1 MDPFNL
7 VELIEQVVPSVA
19 DPSKVVIDVSTPE
32 ILLIESPAE
41 TNGITPPVFQN
52 VDIRISYKK
61 RKSDFSILVDRFDWN
76 LILDEEADAHIR
88 PSPILRVQKTFSGI
102 KVILT
107 YNVYRHQIDASI
119 SAEKFA
125 SLQEITTVIKSFY
138 DDVAS
143 MLAACDQGVE
153 SQGDLT
159 VIADPPENLDS
170 VKSQA
175 LKRKILNSPAV
186 PPVTFDENPVKY
198 LFEHV
203 DDQVRGKMSGLFRP
217 QSLTD
222 IIGQDE
228 AIELMLLLLD
238 SDLPLNLI
246 LYGPPGVGKT
256 TAARAVFAHLQNSK
270 ISRLHSN
277 SPFIEADGTALITDK
292 HNNIS
297 QLLGHFSSATY
308 RSSSVHAQETG
319 FPDFYPGLVSKAH
332 GGVLFIDEI
341 GEMDTANYNNLLK
354 VIEDGKVSSSMLGGS
369 IRGPREDGEETH
381 FDEAEL
387 SLIKNGVPARFIL
400 IGATNKN
407 PSELPRNF
415 ASRFVTI
422 SFKSLSNLDR
432 RRMVRD
438 TAARVGM
445 GITESAIEIIS
456 NFQSNQ
462 GREFVSVLTAAYS
475 SALRR
480 DSETISEYDSALA
493 VKLLCGSD
501 LQIGFRRN

>member
-7 VELIEQVVPSVA
+7 VGLIEQVVPSIAVSNEVA
-19 DPSKVVIDVSTPE
+19 LDVSSPK
-32 ILLIESPAE
+32 ISSIESPAE
-41 TNGITPPVFQN
+41 TDGTTPLAFEDVE
-52 VDIRISYKK
+52 IRIDYKN
-61 RKSDFSILVDRFDWN
+61 RKSDFSILVSRFEWRVSPEEGVDTH
-76 LILDEEADAHIR
+76 IL
-88 PSPILRVQKTFSGI
+88 PSPILRVEKMFLDI
-102 KVILT
+102 KVLLSYTT
-107 YNVYRHQIDASI
+107 YRSQINARFFP
-119 SAEKFA
+119 EKVA
-125 SLQEITTVIKSFY
+125 PLQKIMMVIKFLH
-138 DDVAS
+138 DDVAN
-143 MLAACDQGVE
+143 MFAACEGVD
-153 SQGDLT
+153 SPLDLT
-159 VIADPPENLDS
+159 VISDPLENLDS

-175 LKRKILNSPAV
+175 LKRKVLNLAEAV
-186 PPVTFDENPVKY
+186 PFTFDENPVKY

-217 QSLTD
+217 QKLTD

-246 LYGPPGVGKT
+246 LHGPPGVGKT

-369 IRGPREDGEETH
+369 IRGPREDGEETR

-415 ASRFVTI
+415 ASRFVTV
-422 SFKSLSNLDR
+422 SFKPLSSLDR
-432 RRMVRD
+432 KRMVRD